1 MFAYKFH
8 GRRHDIGNRLDY
20 LKSTVMFALK
30 RDADDCLEACTSC
43 IDVCPMKVEPKFDE
57 TLDCSMCGECLTI
70 CPTKCLSIG
79 VRKKKAGTA

>member
-1 MFAYKFH
+1 VF
-8 GRRHDIGNRLDY
+8 
-20 LKSTVMFALK
+20 SLK

-43 IDVCPMKVEPKFDE
+43 IDVCPMKVKPKFDE